1 MNSPARP
8 ASAAAANFDADRFA
22 DMAMPMD
29 TRTLLLDHAEAA
41 ARMRGFDAF
50 SYADLAAEVGIRK
63 ASIHHHFPRKAD
75 LALALI
81 ERYIARMAAQLDLLS
96 AAEQRGAARLR
107 GVCGGFR
114 AALDEGRKLCLCV
127 AFAAGRDSLD
137 VPVIARIADY
147 HERLTGWLADCFARG
162 AADGSIANVG
172 DPLAEARAALALFEG
187 AQLIARAANRVD
199 LFDAATAAFLARLA

>member
-1 MNSPARP
+1 
-8 ASAAAANFDADRFA
+8 
-22 DMAMPMD
+22 MD

-41 ARMRGFDAF
+41 ARTRGFDGF
-50 SYADLAAEVGIRK
+50 SYADLAGQVGIRK

-81 ERYIARMAAQLDLLS
+81 ERYIAAIMAQLEELS
-96 AAEQRGAARLR
+96 RREERGAARLR
-107 GVCGGFR
+107 GVCASFR

-137 VPVIARIADY
+137 PPVIARIAAY
-147 HERLTGWLADCFARG
+147 HERLTLWLADCFQRG
-162 AADGSIANVG
+162 AADGTIAVVG
-172 DPLAEARAALALFEG
+172 EPLAEARAALALFEG

-199 LFDAATAAFLARLA
+199 LFDAATAAFLARLR